1 MLVYIAQKEEKEEE
15 EKQLALAVSL
25 SLENKMD
32 PIPTT
37 PDIGAQRA
45 EDGPSSKK
53 KATKKKKSNK

>member
-1 MLVYIAQKEEKEEE
+1 
-15 EKQLALAVSL
+15 
-25 SLENKMD
+25 MD